1 MTIYAIR
8 ALRRLRQRIGR
19 LRQAAGP
26 RRRVHVAHATPF
38 AVVAA
43 SLAMTACSW
52 TAHDVHADGI
62 VWQLDNATINP
73 AGNWQ
78 QLGVHELLIQWSAV
92 DDTAYLAGTGM
103 RTASHLPDWQRIGRE
118 PWARNVILGLAGYQD
133 ERRARTQLSA
143 LADQSVAVAR
153 APVPLH
159 VTGYYFPV
167 EIDPTWQDAPKL
179 AAILNRLPRPLWVS
193 VYDQS
198 NIGGKALADWLVTWL
213 PADVGVL
220 FQDGCGVYAREP
232 YVARTYVDDLAAR
245 LGKRRVRLIAE
256 AFRPAERGGFRA
268 ATADELA
275 AQLAVYRG
283 YSVYLFDGPH
293 YVSDALTREL
303 AGRKGRPRAVA
314 AGGVG
319 Q

>member
-26 RRRVHVAHATPF
+26 RRRVRVAHATPF
-38 AVVAA
+38 AAVAA

-103 RTASHLPDWQRIGRE
+103 RTAAHLPDWQRIGRE

-167 EIDPTWQDAPKL
+167 EIDPTWQEAPKL

-198 NIGGKALADWLVTWL
+198 NIGGKALADWLATWL

-293 YVSDALTREL
+293 YVSEALTREL
-303 AGRKGRPRAVA
+303 VSRKGQPRAVA

>member
-8 ALRRLRQRIGR
+8 ALRRFRQRIGR

-38 AVVAA
+38 AAVAA

-103 RTASHLPDWQRIGRE
+103 RTAAHLPDWQRIGRE

-143 LADQSVAVAR
+143 LADQAVAVAR

-167 EIDPTWQDAPKL
+167 EIDPAM
-179 AAILNRLPRPLWVS
+179 AGR
-193 VYDQS
+193 
-198 NIGGKALADWLVTWL
+198 
-213 PADVGVL
+213 
-220 FQDGCGVYAREP
+220 
-232 YVARTYVDDLAAR
+232 
-245 LGKRRVRLIAE
+245 AE
-256 AFRPAERGGFRA
+256 ARGDPEPVA
-268 ATADELA
+268 ATAVGERVRPE
-275 AQLAVYRG
+275 QHR
-283 YSVYLFDGPH
+283 
-293 YVSDALTREL
+293 REG
-303 AGRKGRPRAVA
+303 AGRLARHVA
-314 AGGVG
+314 ARGCRCVVSGRLRRVCARTVCRAYVRR
-319 Q
+319 